1 MADIKIQANGNIDYW
16 WIPANGLA
24 NPEAPLDTEI
34 NAGIRLTPA
43 TAWDGTTFPNATDSN
58 DNDDRSLEDAG
69 NVVERGYEQME
80 GESTFFYPKDL
91 TDPNDP
97 KVKAFQAFKK
107 DRVTGYLVT
116 RVLQRATAPGTTPA
130 TAGQI
135 VSVFKVITDT
145 FTVDTEGESAY
156 KFTVGFLPQG
166 VIHVHT
172 LVTAAVPLTI
182 TVSGTGP
189 TKVGAHGLLTA
200 TISGVNWT
208 QGVEWVSSNPSV
220 ATVSPNGV
228 VTGVSAGTA
237 TITASHAGATT
248 STGVSVTLAP

>member
-1 MADIKIQANGNIDYW
+1 MADIKIQANGNLDYW

-107 DRVTGYLVT
+107 DRVTGYLDARLAACDGSGHDSCDCGPDRLGV
-116 RVLQRATAPGTTPA
+116 
-130 TAGQI
+130 
-135 VSVFKVITDT
+135 
-145 FTVDTEGESAY
+145 
-156 KFTVGFLPQG
+156 QG
-166 VIHVHT
+166 HHGHVH
-172 LVTAAVPLTI
+172 
-182 TVSGTGP
+182 G
-189 TKVGAHGLLTA
+189 
-200 TISGVNWT
+200 
-208 QGVEWVSSNPSV
+208 
-220 ATVSPNGV
+220 
-228 VTGVSAGTA
+228 
-237 TITASHAGATT
+237 
-248 STGVSVTLAP
+248 